1 MKGKGADIFFEGS
14 DKKAKSLKKKKVTF
28 YLYPSAAEK
37 LDEVWL
43 ALKGRN
49 KQVTKS
55 KIAEIG
61 ISKLLKEFEEEGQES
76 TLSKYFLG

>member
-1 MKGKGADIFFEGS
+1 MKGKGADLFFEDS

-28 YLYPSAAEK
+28 YLYPSVAQK

-43 ALKGRN
+43 ALKGQN

-55 KIAEIG
+55 KVAEIG
-61 ISKLLKEFEEEGQES
+61 ISKILKEFEEEGEES
-76 TLSKYFLG
+76 TLFKYFLG